1 MRQMPAQSGLWAS
14 GACYPVEPQR
24 HWRAAR
30 STGEMPLTNLCN
42 RPSCHEYPRSH
53 AIPKLGALTLSPA
66 AILLVLPPGWEPS
79 LLLEAILGDAG
90 LPLLASPALGRPRSW
105 SAPPAATRPSP
116 QQGCAVS
123 RAAARVGV
131 VDPPRARW
139 SGPQTPR
146 VATRSSCPASRA
158 VPRGPGPA
166 SPHPNQRM
174 RLFEPEAPSASKS
187 HRRRPSSR
195 SNGDRV
201 GRHWYPGFAAV
212 GPASDM
218 LSRPYPR
225 SARPKSLPAVRRGP

>member
-1 MRQMPAQSGLWAS
+1 MPAQSGLWAS
-14 GACYPVEPQR
+14 GACYPAEPQR

-53 AIPKLGALTLSPA
+53 AIPKLGALALLPA

-90 LPLLASPALGRPRSW
+90 FAIAGISSLGSAAQLVCAASCYQAITPTGMRGVPRRSPSGRCRPASSPMVRPAD
-105 SAPPAATRPSP
+105 APCRYP
-116 QQGCAVS
+116 QLI
-123 RAAARVGV
+123 
-131 VDPPRARW
+131 
-139 SGPQTPR
+139 
-146 VATRSSCPASRA
+146 PASRA
-158 VPRGPGPA
+158 EPREPGPA

-195 SNGDRV
+195 SNGDRM
-201 GRHWYPGFAAV
+201 GRHWCPGFAAK